1 MAPLPFFRLPSS
13 KLHPFEYTAV
23 DVASPFS
30 VTEIKVVHKRWLLVL
45 RCATLG
51 AVHLEMIG
59 SMHTLSFLMAM
70 ERFLAVHPRPAVLLA
85 DNGTNFHG
93 GETALKGK
101 DQISMSHAQRKL
113 NIKFEFAPPKTP
125 HFQGL
130 MKRIVGAAKAAIKP
144 ALRTRVVTGEK
155 LRTIFAKA
163 MGILNN
169 FPISYTV
176 KSGMDF
182 YYRPLTPNHFLLEG
196 IIAKPKLGALPFPL
210 IIIFKDDNVLHVTFV
225 KSLQITKCK
234 EISSLEQ
241 PYAELQ
247 GTEAGSVAAVK
258 KYKKVAEILRVFWKK
273 IIAEL
278 STT

>member
-1 MAPLPFFRLPSS
+1 LLSAEGKKFAKPTKQIMAPLPFFRLPSS

-23 DVASPFS
+23 DVAGPFS
-30 VTEIKVVHKRWLLVL
+30 VTEMKVIHKRWLLVL

-51 AVHLEMIG
+51 AVQLE
-59 SMHTLSFLMAM
+59 SMNTLSFLMAM
-70 ERFLAVHPRPAVLLA
+70 ERFLAVRPRPLVLLA
-85 DNGTNFHG
+85 DNETNFNG

-101 DQISMSHAQRKL
+101 DQISMSQAQRKL
-113 NIKFEFAPPKTP
+113 KIKFEFAPPKAP

-130 MKRIVGAAKAAIKP
+130 IERIVGAAKAAIKP
-144 ALRTRVVTGEK
+144 ALRTRVITGEE

-176 KSGMDF
+176 KSDMDF
-182 YYRPLTPNHFLLEG
+182 HYRPLTPNHFLLG
-196 IIAKPKLGALPFPL
+196 
-210 IIIFKDDNVLHVTFV
+210 
-225 KSLQITKCK
+225 
-234 EISSLEQ
+234 Q

-258 KYKKVAEILRVFWKK
+258 KYKKLSEILRVF
-273 IIAEL
+273 
-278 STT
+278 

>member
-1 MAPLPFFRLPSS
+1 
-13 KLHPFEYTAV
+13 
-23 DVASPFS
+23 
-30 VTEIKVVHKRWLLVL
+30 
-45 RCATLG
+45 
-51 AVHLEMIG
+51 
-59 SMHTLSFLMAM
+59 MHTLSFLMAM
-70 ERFLAVHPRPAVLLA
+70 ERFLVVHPRPAVLLA

-93 GETALKGK
+93 GEKALKGK

-210 IIIFKDDNVLHVTFV
+210 IIIFKDDNGSHVTFV
-225 KSLQITKCK
+225 KSLQIAKCK
-234 EISSLEQ
+234 EISSRWPRMECTTASPGLFRGGGRGRSHRSSMGCRNKRQEQ
-241 PYAELQ
+241 DRNHFHQIWRRMRPTSP
-247 GTEAGSVAAVK
+247 GT
-258 KYKKVAEILRVFWKK
+258 R
-273 IIAEL
+273 
-278 STT
+278 